1 MHYLHIATV
10 FAGTLVCLLASI
22 LLFLRRKEGNRSRMI
37 LAVIVFFSVYNYSIR
52 FIALLNGIEP
62 GFVVSPV
69 LLLQANFMLIG
80 YILYPIEVIAPGW
93 LNFRNILKLY
103 GYWIALVVFYS
114 LTRLAGVH
122 YSMYGS
128 LMEMLPHADRLEV
141 GFRLFLALLFF
152 LPALI
157 VIYIYRTRLQLNSNP
172 IWVKKYVFAF
182 TLNIL
187 AFLLLILFGN
197 PIFHI
202 VYYYISVGC
211 SLYVVYMELFERVI
225 SNPHGHAFTTLKMNR
240 TGETT
245 SPDDE
250 EGAGTKESRLVGRLE
265 NFLITTR
272 AWRNPD
278 LSLNTLA
285 LELMTN
291 RTTLGNALRECGH
304 ENYILYVNRLRT
316 EDFIDQI
323 ESGAIKNYQDA
334 FFLAGFRSRST
345 ALRNFRQFTG
355 TTPTEYF
362 RNKGIQVEAM
372 QDGDAEEL

>member
-1 MHYLHIATV
+1 MHYLYIATV

-22 LLFLRRKEGNRSRMI
+22 LLFLRRKEGKRSRMI

-62 GFVVSPV
+62 EFVVSPY
-69 LLLQANFMLIG
+69 LLFQANFMLLG

-93 LNFRNILKLY
+93 LTFRNILKLY
-103 GYWIALVVFYS
+103 SYWIALVVFYS

-122 YSMYGS
+122 YTMYGS
-128 LMEMLPHADRLEV
+128 LLEMLPHAGRFDV
-141 GFRLFLALLFF
+141 GFSLFLALLFF

-182 TLNIL
+182 TLNVL
-187 AFLLLILFGN
+187 AFLLLVLFSN
-197 PIFHI
+197 PVFYI

-225 SNPHGHAFTTLKMNR
+225 SKSPGHALTTLKMNR

-250 EGAGTKESRLVGRLE
+250 GAGTKESRLIGRLE
-265 NFLITTR
+265 NYLNSTM

-304 ENYILYVNRLRT
+304 ENYTLYVNRLRT

-323 ESGAIKNYQDA
+323 ESGVIKNYQDA

-355 TTPTEYF
+355 TTPSEYF
-362 RNKGIQVEAM
+362 RTKGIQVEEE
-372 QDGDAEEL
+372 QVGVAEKL